1 MDTSTAAPSQ
11 PTSLRSSPRN
21 AKHSEQNQT
30 PLSPLAQNLTTSTSS
45 TAFDYLF
52 KIVLVGDTGVGK
64 SCLLMRFADEG
75 FNDRMTSTIGVD
87 FRIRTMQVGGK
98 HTKLQIW
105 DSAGQERFRALTSSY
120 YRGAHAVAVVFDL
133 SCYDSIDTVSTTWL
147 NEIDLHCS
155 RHVRKILIGNKSD
168 LVAQRQ
174 VTDEHAKSVAR
185 ASNMLYIE
193 TSAKTSQNVYEAF
206 ESIVTDIVQH
216 DDHDTSITAGTPTS
230 ARDGKRRTK
239 DDDDGCDD
247 RDDTPSDDVSIVR
260 ISDVIQPMEGQGRP
274 NRRCC

>member
-1 MDTSTAAPSQ
+1 MNPSTSTASQ
-11 PTSLRSSPRN
+11 PTSIEPSSRKS
-21 AKHSEQNQT
+21 KHSEQNQA
-30 PLSPLAQNLTTSTSS
+30 PPSPLAQNLSPSTSS

-64 SCLLMRFADEG
+64 SCLLMRFADNG

-168 LVAQRQ
+168 LIGQRQ
-174 VTDEHAKSVAR
+174 VTDEHAKGLAR
-185 ASNMLYIE
+185 ANNMLYVE
-193 TSAKTSQNVYEAF
+193 TSAKTSYNVYEAF

-216 DDHDTSITAGTPTS
+216 DDHHTSITAGTPTS
-230 ARDGKRRTK
+230 SRDGKRRTK
-239 DDDDGCDD
+239 NDEDGCDE

-260 ISDVIQPMEGQGRP
+260 ISDVIQPAEDQGRP